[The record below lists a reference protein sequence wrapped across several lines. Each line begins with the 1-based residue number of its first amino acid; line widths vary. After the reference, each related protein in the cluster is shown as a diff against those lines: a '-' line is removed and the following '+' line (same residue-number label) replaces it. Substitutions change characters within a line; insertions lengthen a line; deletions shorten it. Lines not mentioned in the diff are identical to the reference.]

1 MKKLSFLGLLL
12 LSGLALVACSTDTP
26 APTPSPSVPT
36 TPTQPAPAPTRPA
49 QGVTDT
55 EILVGNSAA
64 TTGALAFVGVPFNA
78 GINAYFNMV
87 NEQGGI
93 NGRRIRFINYDDEF
107 NGALGLTYA
116 ERLVEDDKIFSFVG
130 HFGTPTVG
138 ATLSY
143 LNEVGIPRV
152 YYATGISALFNER
165 ARGGERASF
174 PVQPIF
180 DAEGQVMVARA
191 VGDLGAQRIGI
202 IYTNDDAGN
211 GLFNGIVSQVARA
224 GVGIVVAQVA
234 ADATDMSA
242 AAATI
247 RNGNVD
253 VILVAANQVPATVA
267 IKALGS
273 AGNTQ
278 PVLISYVNAAPT
290 FLVNVADELKSFDI
304 YSSAWVNLFQEDG
317 VSFTPEYV
325 QFATEVSKIDPA
337 FGANSFAIAGW
348 VAASTFVQ
356 GLERV
361 GRDVLTW
368 ERFIE
373 AMESAPVNNPLGGS
387 VDFANGRRV
396 GTQSMSMLVGR
407 EIVAEDGTLSYEFA
421 NFRPF
426 ATINEILGN

>member
-12 LSGLALVACSTDTP
+12 LSSLALVACSTDTP

-36 TPTQPAPAPTRPA
+36 TPTHPA

-116 ERLVEDDKIFSFVG
+116 ERLVEDDRIFAFVG

-152 YYATGISALFNER
+152 YYATGISVLFNER

-211 GLFNGIVSQVARA
+211 GLFNGILSQVARA

-242 AAATI
+242 AAAKI

-273 AGNTQ
+273 AGNTK
-278 PVLISYVNAAPT
+278 PVLISYVNAATT

-304 YSSAWVNLFQEDG
+304 YSGAWVNLFQEDG

-325 QFATEVSKIDPA
+325 QFATEASKIDPA
-337 FGANSFAIAGW
+337 FAANSFAIAGW

-373 AMESAPVNNPLGGS
+373 AMESALVNNPLGGS

-407 EIVAEDGTLSYEFA
+407 ENVAEDGTVTYEFA

-426 ATINEILGN
+426 ATINEILSN